1 MAALALAKV
10 VGEGIPVGRF
20 AELEGSL
27 EATFVRLA
35 REEAEA

>member
-1 MAALALAKV
+1 VA
-10 VGEGIPVGRF
+10 RF

-35 REEAEA
+35 REEVEA